1 MNDNT
6 APDEHPLNLIAA
18 QYVLGVLSPAAR
30 ERVKTRM
37 MRDGD
42 LRALVFAWERQLS
55 PLANLLEP
63 VDVPEHV
70 WQAIEAKIQL
80 AHKISALTAETHTAQ
95 PLPSTNTTPINIS
108 STPNTSSTST
118 AAPTPTTKAAQTE
131 ATQNSSARPAA
142 NDGYWKKWATAS
154 SALAAGLAAFMVFRP
169 DPVAPNLPPQI
180 ITVQQP
186 AAQDVAVLTASDKTP
201 AWIVRKQADKLVLSN
216 LNAASVPTDR
226 DLELWSIA
234 GGNAPRSLGVIHLK
248 DGQAQLPNAVAELLA
263 KDSILAIS
271 LEPTGGSPTGA
282 PTGAVLYTGAVVKS

>member
-80 AHKISALTAETHTAQ
+80 AHKISALTAEIHTAQ
-95 PLPSTNTTPINIS
+95 PQPSASTTA
-108 STPNTSSTST
+108 ST
-118 AAPTPTTKAAQTE
+118 AVPTPTTRAAQTE
-131 ATQNSSARPAA
+131 ATENSSPRPAA
-142 NDGYWKKWATAS
+142 NDSYWKKWATAS

-186 AAQDVAVLTASDKTP
+186 AAQDVAVLSASDKTP
-201 AWIVRKQADKLVLSN
+201 AWIVRKQADKLVLTN

-248 DGQAQLPNAVAELLA
+248 DGQAQLPTAAAELLA